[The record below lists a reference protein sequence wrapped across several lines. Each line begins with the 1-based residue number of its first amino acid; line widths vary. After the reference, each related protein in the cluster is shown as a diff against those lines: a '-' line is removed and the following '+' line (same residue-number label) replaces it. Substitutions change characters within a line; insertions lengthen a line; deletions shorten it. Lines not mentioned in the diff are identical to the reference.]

1 MREAL
6 HSENQ
11 VKRHPI
17 PRTGEARQA
26 WGNPTRP
33 RWCPEDEEL
42 GLRRPLEDS
51 LPLCKGS
58 GKGSQHLTLVRLGVC
73 TRVLVGLT
81 DVLIPWQ
88 VLEDGRQWWK
98 LRNRSGQAGYV
109 PCNILAEARQE
120 DVGAPLEQVI
130 ACHGSILSPTQSEPL
145 RSGVQL
151 VSM

>member
-1 MREAL
+1 MMLCPSVHGLASGPSIRLLQYFMFARG
-6 HSENQ
+6 
-11 VKRHPI
+11 V
-17 PRTGEARQA
+17 GESH
-26 WGNPTRP
+26 
-33 RWCPEDEEL
+33 
-42 GLRRPLEDS
+42 RRLD
-51 LPLCKGS
+51 
-58 GKGSQHLTLVRLGVC
+58 T
-73 TRVLVGLT
+73 
-81 DVLIPWQ
+81 WQ

-130 ACHGSILSPTQSEPL
+130 ACHGSILSTAQSEPL

>member
-1 MREAL
+1 MTKY
-6 HSENQ
+6 
-11 VKRHPI
+11 VKI
-17 PRTGEARQA
+17 LYDFTARNA
-26 WGNPTRP
+26 N
-33 RWCPEDEEL
+33 ELSVLKDEV
-42 GLRRPLEDS
+42 LE
-51 LPLCKGS
+51 
-58 GKGSQHLTLVRLGVC
+58 
-73 TRVLVGLT
+73 
-81 DVLIPWQ
+81 

-130 ACHGSILSPTQSEPL
+130 ACHGSILSTTQSEPL

>member
-1 MREAL
+1 ML
-6 HSENQ
+6 VSL
-11 VKRHPI
+11 RHLD
-17 PRTGEARQA
+17 T
-26 WGNPTRP
+26 
-33 RWCPEDEEL
+33 
-42 GLRRPLEDS
+42 
-51 LPLCKGS
+51 
-58 GKGSQHLTLVRLGVC
+58 
-73 TRVLVGLT
+73 
-81 DVLIPWQ
+81 WQ

-130 ACHGSILSPTQSEPL
+130 ACHGSILSTAQSEPL

>member
-1 MREAL
+1 MFARG
-6 HSENQ
+6 
-11 VKRHPI
+11 V
-17 PRTGEARQA
+17 GESHRCLD
-26 WGNPTRP
+26 T
-33 RWCPEDEEL
+33 
-42 GLRRPLEDS
+42 
-51 LPLCKGS
+51 
-58 GKGSQHLTLVRLGVC
+58 
-73 TRVLVGLT
+73 
-81 DVLIPWQ
+81 WQ

-130 ACHGSILSPTQSEPL
+130 ACHRSILSTAQSEPL

>member
-1 MREAL
+1 M
-6 HSENQ
+6 
-11 VKRHPI
+11 
-17 PRTGEARQA
+17 
-26 WGNPTRP
+26 
-33 RWCPEDEEL
+33 
-42 GLRRPLEDS
+42 
-51 LPLCKGS
+51 PLCKEF
-58 GKGSQHLTLVRLGVC
+58 GKWPQHPTLAVLMFAQGVGESHRC
-73 TRVLVGLT
+73 LDT
-81 DVLIPWQ
+81 WQ

-130 ACHGSILSPTQSEPL
+130 ACHRSILSTAQSEPL